1 MPYSLK
7 SIHNSFK
14 KEVDELNNIILNLST
29 KPPSLERDTHI
40 EGCFIRFVVSWEV
53 FCEEFFLRCLCV
65 GNTRSQYKIK
75 PLVVSSRNTNDA
87 FKRINAHR
95 RDRSKDYVDWLDSG
109 IIKQR
114 TSDYFR
120 SNSRVHK
127 ITESP
132 DRLYELRT
140 IRNAIAHRSTS
151 AIFKFEKYVKDQL
164 GYLATLDPSMADL
177 LIMKKRGVHKHIFL
191 LLSEYF
197 LGLADRLTK

>member
-1 MPYSLK
+1 MAYSLK
-7 SIHNSFK
+7 SIHSSFK
-14 KEVDELNNIILNLST
+14 KEVDELNDIILNLSSQ
-29 KPPSLERDTHI
+29 PSSIARDTHI

-65 GNTRSQYKIK
+65 GNTRSQHKIK
-75 PLVVSSRNTNDA
+75 PLATSSRNTNEA
-87 FKRINAHR
+87 FKRINTHR
-95 RDRSKDYVDWLDSG
+95 RDRSKDYIDWLDSAV
-109 IIKQR
+109 IKQR
-114 TSDYFR
+114 TSDFFR

-132 DRLYELRT
+132 DRLYEIRT

-177 LIMKKRGVHKHIFL
+177 LIMKKRGVNKHIFL